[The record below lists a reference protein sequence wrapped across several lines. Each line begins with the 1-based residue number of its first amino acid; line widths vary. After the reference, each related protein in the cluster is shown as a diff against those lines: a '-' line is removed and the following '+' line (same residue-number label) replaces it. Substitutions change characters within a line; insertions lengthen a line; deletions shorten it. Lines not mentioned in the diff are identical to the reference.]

1 MLSVIDKVRFYK
13 FANAKTLTINMK
25 VTTDGTAFYLYVI
38 LGLQADDQSFGHFV
52 VPLVANVA
60 VVFVVDGVIRS
71 TLSKRKNCDRLR
83 RDI

>member
-1 MLSVIDKVRFYK
+1 
-13 FANAKTLTINMK
+13 MK
-25 VTTDGTAFYLYVI
+25 VTTDGTAFHLYVI